1 MKAAKSVADEGVPSD
16 LDIGNVDSPTP
27 EMHESLDVALDAA
40 GIGFEGEEP
49 TPSAIETPEASAE
62 EPVIEEPAKEPAVE
76 DDPAVEKPKD
86 EPKTDKPLVVEETPE
101 EKEQKRVEELSAID
115 LDKVEP
121 PAGISPRNL
130 VNFDRL
136 RDVAKL
142 HKSRVDELERTVQEL
157 KTTAPQSVLAEEE
170 KKELEE
176 LRNFR
181 KIFDTENDPEF
192 KRQFDERVSSV
203 DEDVL
208 TILKS
213 NGLPEKVEQD
223 IRAIGL
229 GNVSPK
235 FWEQQILPRLSFV
248 ERERVQRRLAE
259 RADISDQR
267 KREIEKFTSQRD
279 QVLQEREERQFKQFE
294 EERGAIMHH
303 VEELTKDIPWA
314 RRVEI
319 PEKAAKEERAKMEA
333 HNKSVEEL
341 EVRFN
346 EALFPPTP
354 QARAEIAAAAVA
366 SIRLAGSVKDLST
379 RLAAADT
386 RAKQLEAELSKIKSA
401 GRVPGGQRM
410 ARRPSDSVDPN
421 ETMKMSNDDAIEQGL
436 QAAESSLS

>member
-40 GIGFEGEEP
+40 GIGFEGDEP

-62 EPVIEEPAKEPAVE
+62 EPVIEEPAEESVVE
-76 DDPAVEKPKD
+76 DESAVEKPKD
-86 EPKTDKPLVVEETPE
+86 EPKTDKPPVVEETPE

-157 KTTAPQSVLAEEE
+157 KTAAPQSVLAEEE

-235 FWEQQILPRLSFV
+235 FW
-248 ERERVQRRLAE
+248 
-259 RADISDQR
+259 
-267 KREIEKFTSQRD
+267 
-279 QVLQEREERQFKQFE
+279 
-294 EERGAIMHH
+294 
-303 VEELTKDIPWA
+303 
-314 RRVEI
+314 
-319 PEKAAKEERAKMEA
+319 
-333 HNKSVEEL
+333 
-341 EVRFN
+341 
-346 EALFPPTP
+346 
-354 QARAEIAAAAVA
+354 
-366 SIRLAGSVKDLST
+366 
-379 RLAAADT
+379 
-386 RAKQLEAELSKIKSA
+386 
-401 GRVPGGQRM
+401 
-410 ARRPSDSVDPN
+410 
-421 ETMKMSNDDAIEQGL
+421 
-436 QAAESSLS
+436 